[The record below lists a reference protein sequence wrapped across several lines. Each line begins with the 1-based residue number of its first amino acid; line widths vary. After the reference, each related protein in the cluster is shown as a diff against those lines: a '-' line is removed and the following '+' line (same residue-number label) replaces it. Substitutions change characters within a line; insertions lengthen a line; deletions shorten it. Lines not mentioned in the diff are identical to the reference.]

1 MALYDFSGQVALV
14 TGGGGGIGCAVCLLL
29 AQNGASVVVADVNLE
44 AARQTISKMSSP
56 VNHLALNMDVTQ
68 QSSVEGAIAAS
79 RDRYGVPPSLLVNCA
94 GIADISPFLDI
105 TGPQLDKMIDI
116 NLKGTFLVTQQVIK
130 TLLEEGRG
138 SGEGRGAIVNIS
150 SMVGKTGFPNHSH
163 YVATKGGVIAFTKS
177 CAAEV
182 AKKGIRVNC
191 VLPGYVDTHMCDA
204 VDQELV
210 KWYLNKTP
218 LGRPANPAELAEVI
232 VFLLSKRSSYMVGAC
247 VEVSGGADMQ
257 LFMSSCNTQLN
268 PHYLKAVMA
277 PNDFSGQVALV
288 TGGGSGIGRA
298 TCLMLARDGARVVVT
313 DINLEAARETLSLMP
328 NHVDHLALEMDVT
341 QQSAVEGVIAVAQER
356 FGEPPSLLVNN
367 AGIARGSL
375 CHLME
380 EKDFDIVVNVNLKG
394 TFLVSQAFIRALLK
408 DSEAGKRA
416 GAIVNMSSIDGK
428 SGHEKHCQYSAT
440 KGGLVSLTKSCAAEL
455 AKKGIRVNCVLP
467 GAIDTRMTAAV
478 DPEMRKRQHERTP
491 IGRTGRPEEVAEVI
505 VFLLSWRSSYMVG
518 ACVEITGGLHM

>member
-1 MALYDFSGQVALV
+1 
-14 TGGGGGIGCAVCLLL
+14 
-29 AQNGASVVVADVNLE
+29 
-44 AARQTISKMSSP
+44 
-56 VNHLALNMDVTQ
+56 
-68 QSSVEGAIAAS
+68 
-79 RDRYGVPPSLLVNCA
+79 
-94 GIADISPFLDI
+94 
-105 TGPQLDKMIDI
+105 
-116 NLKGTFLVTQQVIK
+116 
-130 TLLEEGRG
+130 
-138 SGEGRGAIVNIS
+138 
-150 SMVGKTGFPNHSH
+150 
-163 YVATKGGVIAFTKS
+163 
-177 CAAEV
+177 
-182 AKKGIRVNC
+182 
-191 VLPGYVDTHMCDA
+191 
-204 VDQELV
+204 
-210 KWYLNKTP
+210 
-218 LGRPANPAELAEVI
+218 
-232 VFLLSKRSSYMVGAC
+232 
-247 VEVSGGADMQ
+247 
-257 LFMSSCNTQLN
+257 MSSCNTQLN
-268 PHYLKAVMA
+268 PHYLKVVMA

-380 EKDFDIVVNVNLKG
+380 EKDFDIVVNVNLKVDKLEAAG